1 MRTLG
6 RRDVASIIAAIT
18 CLASCGGLT
27 ACAEETPEPFLVG
40 MPERAVGNSPMPE
53 RYADAFARYLVR
65 ELDDFG
71 RKTERKPI
79 PADRRIRQVRSG
91 EITVSYGCTGELL
104 EHLDRN
110 RAMELRREY
119 KKQKQSAQAERS
131 ESATET
137 KSAEEWNSLV
147 YDELLSAL
155 PSEVGAT
162 LPGQATPCPGDS
174 LPQNAVVIYSKH
186 IAGRKVRAQLNH
198 VATATTMEMLGG

>member
-119 KKQKQSAQAERS
+119 KKQGKARRLIVRKARRKLRVRKNGIASSTMNCSAHCHQRS
-131 ESATET
+131 
-137 KSAEEWNSLV
+137 
-147 YDELLSAL
+147 
-155 PSEVGAT
+155 
-162 LPGQATPCPGDS
+162 
-174 LPQNAVVIYSKH
+174 
-186 IAGRKVRAQLNH
+186 GRRCRDRPRRAQGTH
-198 VATATTMEMLGG
+198 CRKMQS